1 MTRARTRS
9 LPGQVTSAALDGD
22 LRDGGQ
28 SGTHPRGD
36 EVLYSGRT
44 SPNHSSDESTPETE
58 DSLANCGDSDNP
70 GRIQLS
76 GGGEQVSAE
85 AGAGANQDLQAGG
98 DPAGSTKSLARAH
111 APASPPSGSTD
122 PRLQFDARNARDA
135 RQSYGAPIQPNT
147 PEAVSC
153 GQDADAHSADVLML
167 ASTMRRPTP
176 RSTWC
181 LCDWSIRC
189 ASKAT

>member
-1 MTRARTRS
+1 MDPIMTRTRTRS

-111 APASPPSGSTD
+111 APASLPSGPGSTT
-122 PRLQFDARNARDA
+122 PRLHFDARNARDA
-135 RQSYGAPIQPNT
+135 CQSFGTLYSTIEHKCLTLSVKLGSGPLRYGAPSVVEQ
-147 PEAVSC
+147 VHHC
-153 GQDADAHSADVLML
+153 
-167 ASTMRRPTP
+167 
-176 RSTWC
+176 
-181 LCDWSIRC
+181 
-189 ASKAT
+189 